1 MMALKALLRVVG
13 AVLLVFDAT
22 ASNCT
27 GDSGDAYDFTGQAY
41 AGQRVLALVNG
52 NPRSSKNKDAGDNL
66 TWVCY
71 GTYEARHTAYS
82 RAIKYGDSTLMTTT
96 YAEGVEIV
104 ALPVNPSA
112 PDGSD
117 VNCGLEMV
125 NNAYNTKL
133 DAPLSVGASN
143 VVVWTADD
151 AFELVDAV
159 PRALG
164 DPAAFVLGN
173 DGGTTDCTFTTPL
186 GDFVVAARS
195 RAVVNVTDAC
205 AAAAGGFAVAADCG
219 GLRASATYCSGAF
232 CPGASTYFGVVYDE
246 DGAGIRLERTQ
257 ATACGSYRTTAE
269 SLALAPAHVNFVVL
283 TPAPKLLQ
291 LKIFD
296 TQDFPEVDT
305 FVLANFAE
313 DASGL
318 ENPSAGYCRFVD
330 ASGYVGADGLAIEA
344 YSFYEDVCDR
354 VAADGGY
361 ETMRAD
367 CKSFD
372 PSGARVVSTA
382 ATFCADAFC
391 PGSATLFATLDDG
404 EGGVFVARAL
414 GAPCGKGHCGSA

>member
-1 MMALKALLRVVG
+1 MMASKALLRVVG
-13 AVLLVFDAT
+13 AILLVFDAT

-41 AGQRVLALVNG
+41 AGQRVVALVNG

-117 VNCGLEMV
+117 VSCGLEMV

-151 AFELVDAV
+151 ALELVDAV

-186 GDFVVAARS
+186 GDVVVAARS

-232 CPGASTYFGVVYDE
+232 CPGASTYFGVVYDD

-257 ATACGSYRTTAE
+257 ATACGS
-269 SLALAPAHVNFVVL
+269 VL
-283 TPAPKLLQ
+283 QP
-291 LKIFD
+291 
-296 TQDFPEVDT
+296 
-305 FVLANFAE
+305 
-313 DASGL
+313 
-318 ENPSAGYCRFVD
+318 
-330 ASGYVGADGLAIEA
+330 
-344 YSFYEDVCDR
+344 
-354 VAADGGY
+354 
-361 ETMRAD
+361 
-367 CKSFD
+367 
-372 PSGARVVSTA
+372 
-382 ATFCADAFC
+382 
-391 PGSATLFATLDDG
+391 
-404 EGGVFVARAL
+404 
-414 GAPCGKGHCGSA
+414 